1 MASKKI
7 PLLVHIEVVC
17 DRSGSMHTMKNT
29 PTMKMK
35 ELIEEQINISKET
48 GGDIKM
54 SITTFDDVSETYFEN
69 IDICK
74 LKDVSDEMWYSI
86 MKPRGA
92 TRLVDT
98 ILERIESQEI
108 YVNNY
113 KNSLS
118 KEVKNLNPEIKRIL
132 VVLTDGK
139 DNYSKHKEN
148 DLNIRLKRLREDGLL
163 AIFLAANQDAVTTG
177 NIYGFSSDTSLTIGS
192 DYLTSSRGMGYVNKL
207 CRSVSSGE
215 SSVSLAFTQVERD
228 TSVSTPFPIS
238 EEDILP
244 PPPPLP
250 AMFQRSIRPNSPIES
265 PPGSPPTPVS
275 SHVSPNNGICI
286 PTYNFEE
293 QAVIE
298 TLLSL
303 KKSNK

>member
-1 MASKKI
+1 MKI
-7 PLLVHIEVVC
+7 
-17 DRSGSMHTMKNT
+17 DRPHTFHLQFPPEHAHKQQDLPRLSCRRMPSSH
-29 PTMKMK
+29 PTSYPNSPRHHLPK
-35 ELIEEQINISKET
+35 Q
-48 GGDIKM
+48 
-54 SITTFDDVSETYFEN
+54 
-69 IDICK
+69 
-74 LKDVSDEMWYSI
+74 KDVPTTHFSRSCVSDH
-86 MKPRGA
+86 
-92 TRLVDT
+92 LD
-98 ILERIESQEI
+98 LESQEI